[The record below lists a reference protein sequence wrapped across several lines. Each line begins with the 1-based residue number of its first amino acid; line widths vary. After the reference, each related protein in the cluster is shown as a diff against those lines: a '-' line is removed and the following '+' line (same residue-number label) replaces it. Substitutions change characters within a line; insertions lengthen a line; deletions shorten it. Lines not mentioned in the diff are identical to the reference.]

1 MSCGITTFSSV
12 QRADRRFELLAR
24 DRWWLGAPVLE
35 IGFARARASLPA
47 AAPGRNAGVRAQRSG
62 GSRRSAAAAVPR
74 LPLGS
79 RAGSLR
85 LVEEGRVHV
94 DSRADR
100 LKGARLSP
108 TWERTARSFRVR
120 ARPNSVVSRGFW
132 HHLLARVRAGRKV
145 AYRLAHS
152 PTSLI
157 AAVFPNQKKLSA
169 GASPV
174 DCSFAKHTRSPCSC
188 STRCWLAWLPGLPR

>member
-1 MSCGITTFSSV
+1 MGRVSCGITTFSLV

-62 GSRRSAAAAVPR
+62 GSRRSAAAAIPR

-94 DSRADR
+94 DSRADW

-108 TWERTARSFRVR
+108 TWVRTAPSFRVPR
-120 ARPNSVVSRGFW
+120 RPKSQFVSRGFW
-132 HHLLARVRAGRKV
+132 QYLLARVRRAGRK
-145 AYRLAHS
+145 
-152 PTSLI
+152 TSSTQ
-157 AAVFPNQKKLSA
+157 ACTQPYFANCRVFPDLTSSA

-174 DCSFAKHTRSPCSC
+174 ELLLHG
-188 STRCWLAWLPGLPR
+188 STRARAVTHT

>member
-62 GSRRSAAAAVPR
+62 GSRRSAAAAIPR

-94 DSRADR
+94 DTRADW

-108 TWERTARSFRVR
+108 TWERTARSFRVPR
-120 ARPNSVVSRGFW
+120 TSQVPIRFAWVLVPFG
-132 HHLLARVRAGRKV
+132 AGAASGQERLP
-145 AYRLAHS
+145 AHRLAHS
-152 PTSLI
+152 PISQIAGSFLI
-157 AAVFPNQKKLSA
+157 PDQLHV
-169 GASPV
+169 
-174 DCSFAKHTRSPCSC
+174 
-188 STRCWLAWLPGLPR
+188 

>member
-1 MSCGITTFSSV
+1 MGRVSCGITTFSSV

-108 TWERTARSFRVR
+108 TWERTARSFRVPR
-120 ARPNSVVSRGFW
+120 TSQVPIRFAWVLVPFWRPFGTQDRTKTAPIDSRTSHPHQGKNRK
-132 HHLLARVRAGRKV
+132 HL
-145 AYRLAHS
+145 
-152 PTSLI
+152 PE
-157 AAVFPNQKKLSA
+157 
-169 GASPV
+169 
-174 DCSFAKHTRSPCSC
+174 TRF
-188 STRCWLAWLPGLPR
+188 

>member
-62 GSRRSAAAAVPR
+62 GSRRSAAAAIPR

-94 DSRADR
+94 DSRADW

-108 TWERTARSFRVR
+108 TWVRTARSFRVR
-120 ARPNSVVSRGFW
+120 AGPIRFATWCQTTLFW
-132 HHLLARVRAGRKV
+132 RRVQRAGRKV
-145 AYRLAHS
+145 AHRLAHS
-152 PTSLI
+152 PTSLLPGFFI
-157 AAVFPNQKKLSA
+157 ETSSA
-169 GASPV
+169 CASPV
-174 DCSFAKHTRSPCSC
+174 ELLVHGSARARRRLRSLRS
-188 STRCWLAWLPGLPR
+188 S